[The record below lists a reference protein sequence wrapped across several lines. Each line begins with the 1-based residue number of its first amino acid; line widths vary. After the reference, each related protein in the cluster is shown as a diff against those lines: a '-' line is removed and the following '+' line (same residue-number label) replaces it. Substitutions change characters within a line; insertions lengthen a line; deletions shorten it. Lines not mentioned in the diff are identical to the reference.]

1 MRFSF
6 PGRTSA
12 FPVAFVLAALSLLLV
27 FAGSCSRPPQAD
39 PAAARAAIDSLDREL
54 MAAFESRDGQA
65 LGLLYTEDAT
75 LMPPNA
81 EPALG
86 REAIVKVWESLFEL
100 PLPILRLETDE
111 IHGTG
116 DVVTAEGRYALLGAD
131 GGTVEAGKY
140 LVVYKKTEAGWR
152 LHRDIWSSNSPATA
166 PASADTTTATAK
178 E

>member
-12 FPVAFVLAALSLLLV
+12 FPFAFVVAAFSLLLV

-39 PAAARAAIDSLDREL
+39 PAAVRAAIDTLDREL
-54 MAAFESRDGQA
+54 MTAFEARDGKA
-65 LGLLYTEDAT
+65 LGLLYTEDGKM
-75 LMPPNA
+75 MPPNA

-86 REAIVKVWESLFEL
+86 REAIVKVWESIFEL
-100 PLPILRLETDE
+100 PIPTLRLETDE

-116 DVVTAEGRYALLGAD
+116 DAVTAEGRYALIGAT
-131 GGTVEAGKY
+131 GETVEAGKY
-140 LVVYKKTEAGWR
+140 LVVFKKTEAGWR
-152 LHRDIWSSNSPATA
+152 FHRDMWSSNAPATA
-166 PASADTTTATAK
+166 PASADTTIASAK